1 MTLYLALPYL
11 TCYLA
16 ASLAVVKRHA
26 PRWLAP
32 LIAVALAI
40 PGPQDEAVV
49 FLIVLVLIAVKPELR
64 AELRA
69 IWSVRPFPLRPLRGP
84 GGEPIRQRLRRM
96 PLPTTHNERI

>member
-69 IWSVRPFPLRPLRGP
+69 IWSV
-84 GGEPIRQRLRRM
+84 
-96 PLPTTHNERI
+96 